1 MLKKAREKRKPLRLE
16 IYNYPAGLW
25 DDSKKEPPFKII
37 NGSQDMQQYEP
48 INKTIKTSAWHNQE
62 GMPIWWS

>member
-1 MLKKAREKRKPLRLE
+1 MLQGAKEKRKPLRLE

-37 NGSQDMQQYEP
+37 NGSQE
-48 INKTIKTSAWHNQE
+48 
-62 GMPIWWS
+62 MPGQ